1 MKQTVDTETV
11 GAFDENDDLQVIQ
24 DIAWCYYMHKNHK
37 QLSLQS
43 CGKWMYFYENDRAL
57 AERLCSNAVKQGV
70 VTESKH
76 TNSDV
81 GSGVCCFYLDGND
94 LEAHR
99 KCITYFMDNNMIR
112 RTKAGKL
119 YNISFKFDS
128 QTGLKEYGASF
139 SAVIKLSDFVNLTTG
154 EFLSDK

>member
-1 MKQTVDTETV
+1 
-11 GAFDENDDLQVIQ
+11 
-24 DIAWCYYMHKNHK
+24 
-37 QLSLQS
+37 
-43 CGKWMYFYENDRAL
+43 
-57 AERLCSNAVKQGV
+57 
-70 VTESKH
+70 
-76 TNSDV
+76 
-81 GSGVCCFYLDGND
+81 
-94 LEAHR
+94 
-99 KCITYFMDNNMIR
+99 MIR